1 MSSKLTSLIW
11 NHFSINAVDNS
22 KATCKYCNASVSRGG
37 AEPKNWSTS
46 NLVSHLRNRHIPEHG
61 QYMAAQKSKEAKDV
75 AVAQLEP
82 VPSTSSASPARSLTA
97 GPRQPTLA
105 AVVDRTKKWD
115 ANDPRA
121 LSWDKT
127 VAEFVVLDYQ
137 PFSVVEDIGFRRLM
151 DKAEPRYTLID
162 RKKLSATVIPG
173 MYFAVRSKIKLMIS
187 TAKHISFTSD
197 AWSDPSS
204 GVALLSLT
212 AHWISDDFVRQ
223 NIVLCAEPL
232 SESHTGDYLAGKILL
247 MLESFAIGTDRVHV
261 VLRDGGANMVK
272 AMRVAELPDLS
283 CFAHTLQLVVHDC
296 ILSQR
301 AVIDVLAV
309 ARQIVGKFR
318 HSILAQDR
326 LKVLQERLKLPKTR
340 LVQDV
345 LTRWNSTY
353 AMLDS
358 LIKNKTAL
366 AAFSAEHELPALS
379 ADQWIL
385 IDNITYTLAGFD
397 ELTKDVSAGDASAG
411 LIMTTLSLLRRHL
424 SAVDDKGAG
433 IRTMRSQMLASLNKR
448 FAWTSECKMLI
459 LATML
464 DPRWKAQKFY
474 DDAVVARGRQWLAEE
489 ACAVTCSDVL
499 PEQVTK
505 KARVVEEKK
514 TSSIWDLF
522 DDEPAAT
529 SSTADNDVDQMID
542 RYLAMPLLD
551 RRQDPFIW
559 WRQNGSQFAPL
570 ARLAR
575 KYLSAPA
582 SSVPSEQLFSGA
594 GKIYSPQRK
603 TLKAEKGQMLLFL
616 KYNLPKI
623 DFIY

>member
-97 GPRQPTLA
+97 GPCQPTLA

-127 VAEFVVLDYQ
+127 VAKFVVLDYQ

-173 MYFAVRSKIKLMIS
+173 MYFAVRSKIKSMIS

-204 GVALLSLT
+204 
-212 AHWISDDFVRQ
+212 
-223 NIVLCAEPL
+223 
-232 SESHTGDYLAGKILL
+232 
-247 MLESFAIGTDRVHV
+247 
-261 VLRDGGANMVK
+261 
-272 AMRVAELPDLS
+272 
-283 CFAHTLQLVVHDC
+283 
-296 ILSQR
+296 
-301 AVIDVLAV
+301 DVLAV

-340 LVQDV
+340 LMQDV

-433 IRTMRSQMLASLNKR
+433 IRTMRSQLLASLNKR

-464 DPRWKAQKFY
+464 DPCWKTQKFY

-505 KARVVEEKK
+505 KARVLEEKK

-551 RRQDPFIW
+551 RRQDPFVW

-570 ARLAR
+570 ARLAK

-623 DFIY
+623 EFSY